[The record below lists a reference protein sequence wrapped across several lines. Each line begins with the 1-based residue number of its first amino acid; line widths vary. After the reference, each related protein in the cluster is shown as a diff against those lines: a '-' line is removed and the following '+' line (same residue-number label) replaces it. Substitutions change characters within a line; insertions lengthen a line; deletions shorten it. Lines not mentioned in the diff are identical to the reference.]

1 MFNKLLLLKVA
12 MKIKMSVV
20 LCVSVG
26 SIMLGGCATPVD
38 TTPSHTRIL
47 APDQDDEIAGSFI
60 DSSDI
65 RTIAQQMCTEL
76 LTLPE
81 VSESP
86 DTVRIA
92 TEKIRNSTRYMIDTN
107 LLLRRLRLEL
117 NKYSQGQV
125 RFFAQGSG
133 QAARTRILKER
144 EQTRVQKAIDDVAS
158 FIASSDLVQNSEKP
172 VRLAVVPVANTN
184 LFNMNADSFASLLR
198 TKIKDHA
205 GAKVLFAKA
214 GSDAQVDYTLTGEFF
229 VESIKR
235 EGVANTV
242 EDLKWAQENPN
253 KWYADPNYSPGSTV
267 YGTQINL
274 DGSIRRRIK
283 VGPNI
288 TYKLIDPA
296 LWNSPNLTKKFNVML
311 VNNEDMAVLEKVVN
325 LEEQIKSG
333 QERANYILTGDIAS
347 LSRARAG
354 QRSDYVLVSLYLIDP
369 VSNEMLWEYG
379 YEVKRVT
386 SRSVLYR

>member
-1 MFNKLLLLKVA
+1 MIKQMTAKILAKKKFVVAIWFTSLLMF
-12 MKIKMSVV
+12 S
-20 LCVSVG
+20 
-26 SIMLGGCATPVD
+26 GCATPVD
-38 TTPSHTRIL
+38 TTPSHTKIL
-47 APDQDDEIAGSFI
+47 LPDQDDQVGGSFL

-65 RTIAQQMCTEL
+65 RTMANQICTEL

-86 DTVRIA
+86 DTIYIA
-92 TEKIRNSTRYMIDTN
+92 TERIKNSTRYIIDTN
-107 LLLRRLRLEL
+107 LLLKRFRLEM
-117 NKYSQGQV
+117 NRYSQGQL

-133 QAARTRILKER
+133 QITRTRILKER
-144 EQTRVQKAIDDVAS
+144 EQTNVKKAIDEVGR
-158 FIASSDLVQNSEKP
+158 FIASSDIIQSSQAP
-172 VRLAVVPVANTN
+172 VRVAVRPVANTN

-198 TKIKDHA
+198 TKIKEHA
-205 GAKVLFAKA
+205 GAKVLFAKP
-214 GSDAQVDYTLTGEFF
+214 GSEADVDYTLTGEFF
-229 VESIKR
+229 VQSLTR

-242 EDLKWAQENPN
+242 EDLKWAQENPD
-253 KWYADPNYSPGSTV
+253 KWHEDETKLRDGTV

-274 DGSIRRRIK
+274 DGSLRRRVKI
-283 VGPNI
+283 GPNFV
-288 TYKLIDPA
+288 YKMIDPS
-296 LWNSPNLTKKFNVML
+296 LWNSPNLTKMFNIML

-333 QERANYILTGDIAS
+333 QERADYIITGDISS
-347 LSRARAG
+347 LSKAG
-354 QRSDYVLVSLYLIDP
+354 VGLRSDYVLVSFYLIDP

>member
-1 MFNKLLLLKVA
+1 MSDALLFLKICSK
-12 MKIKMSVV
+12 MKTFLV
-20 LCVSVG
+20 LCVILGAVV
-26 SIMLGGCATPVD
+26 LGGCATPVD
-38 TTPSHTRIL
+38 TTPSHTKVL
-47 APDQDDEIAGSFI
+47 TPDQDDQIGGSFI

-65 RTIAQQMCTEL
+65 RTIAQQMCTKL
-76 LTLPE
+76 LSLPE

-86 DTVRIA
+86 DTVHIA
-92 TEKIRNSTRYMIDTN
+92 TEKIKNSTRYMIDTN
-107 LLLRRLRLEL
+107 LLLRRLRLDL
-117 NKYSQGQV
+117 NRYSQGQL

-133 QAARTRILKER
+133 QTTRTRILKER
-144 EQTRVQKAIDDVAS
+144 EQTRVQEAIDDVAS
-158 FIASSDLVQNSEKP
+158 YITATELVQNSEKP
-172 VRLAVVPVANTN
+172 LRLAVKPVANTN

-198 TKIKDHA
+198 TKIKEHA
-205 GAKVLFAKA
+205 GSKVLFAKP
-214 GSDAQVDYTLTGEFF
+214 GSDAEVDYTLTGEFF
-229 VESIKR
+229 VESIQR

-253 KWYADPNYSPGSTV
+253 RWYEDPNYSPGGTV

-288 TYKLIDPA
+288 TYKLIDA
-296 LWNSPNLTKKFNVML
+296 SLWNSPNLTKKFNVML
-311 VNNEDMAVLEKVVN
+311 VDKENMAVLEKVVS

-333 QERANYILTGDIAS
+333 QERANYILTGDVSS
-347 LSRARAG
+347 LSKAGAG
-354 QRSDYVLVSLYLIDP
+354 QRSDYVLVSLYLIEP
-369 VSNEMLWEYG
+369 TSNEIICEYG

>member
-1 MFNKLLLLKVA
+1 
-12 MKIKMSVV
+12 
-20 LCVSVG
+20 
-26 SIMLGGCATPVD
+26 MLSGCATPVD
-38 TTPSHTRIL
+38 TTPSHTQVL
-47 APDQDDEIAGSFI
+47 TPDEDDQVGGSFI

-92 TEKIRNSTRYMIDTN
+92 TEIIKNSTRYMIDTN
-107 LLLRRLRLEL
+107 LLLRRMRLEL
-117 NKYSQGQV
+117 NKYSQGKL
-125 RFFAQGSG
+125 RFFAQSSG
-133 QAARTRILKER
+133 QTTRTRILKER
-144 EQTRVQKAIDDVAS
+144 TQTDAHKAIEEVARY
-158 FIASSDLVQNSEKP
+158 IVSSDILQNSEKP
-172 VRLAVVPVANTN
+172 VRIAVQPVANTN

-198 TKIKDHA
+198 TKIKENA
-205 GAKVLFAKA
+205 GAKVLFTRPD
-214 GSDAQVDYTLTGEFF
+214 SDAQVDYTLTGEFF

-235 EGVANTV
+235 EGIANTV

-253 KWYADPNYSPGSTV
+253 KWYDDSIKSQVGTV
-267 YGTQINL
+267 YGTQFNL

-283 VGPNI
+283 IGAYI
-288 TYKLIDPA
+288 TYKLIDA
-296 LWNSPNLTKKFNVML
+296 SLWNSPNVTKMFNVML

-333 QERANYILTGDIAS
+333 QERANYILTGDIGS
-347 LSRARAG
+347 LSKAGVG

-369 VSNEMLWEYG
+369 VSNEILWEYG

-386 SRSVLYR
+386 TRSVLYR